1 MLDVKIQ
8 PPENAVEVVADSARA
23 ATFILHDEDHTIG
36 NLLCDVLSE
45 HPLVDYVGYSIVHPT
60 QPKIQVRIQTRGLSL
75 LHTTFKSTVPSF
87 PPFFFDCVCI
97 ECQQRVS
104 RLRTR

>member
-8 PPENAVEVVADSARA
+8 PPENPVEVIADSTRA

-60 QPKIQVRIQTRGLSL
+60 QPKIQVRIQTRGLFSSSITNNTVFFLCVSPQSRFFVSL
-75 LHTTFKSTVPSF
+75 
-87 PPFFFDCVCI
+87 
-97 ECQQRVS
+97 
-104 RLRTR
+104 

>member
-8 PPENAVEVVADSARA
+8 PPENAVEVVADSAHA

-60 QPKIQVRIQTRGLSL
+60 QPKIQVRIQTRGLSSPFLFPFL
-75 LHTTFKSTVPSF
+75 LQTLSS
-87 PPFFFDCVCI
+87 PFLMIFVCL
-97 ECQQRVS
+97 QRVS
-104 RLRTR
+104 RRPTR

>member
-1 MLDVKIQ
+1 MCVVKMLDVKIQ
-8 PPENAVEVVADSARA
+8 PPENPVEVIADSTRA

-60 QPKIQVRIQTRGLSL
+60 QPKIQVRIQTRGLLCLNCNLSSFHSFLHSL
-75 LHTTFKSTVPSF
+75 LFCLF
-87 PPFFFDCVCI
+87 LMI
-97 ECQQRVS
+97 
-104 RLRTR
+104 

>member
-8 PPENAVEVVADSARA
+8 PPENAVEVVADSAHA

-60 QPKIQVRIQTRGLSL
+60 QPKIQVRIQTRGLSSPFL
-75 LHTTFKSTVPSF
+75 F
-87 PPFFFDCVCI
+87 PFYCKLFHHPF
-97 ECQQRVS
+97 
-104 RLRTR
+104 

>member
-8 PPENAVEVVADSARA
+8 PPENPVEVIADSTRA

-36 NLLCDVLSE
+36 NLLCDVLSD

-60 QPKIQVRIQTRGLSL
+60 QPKIQVRIQTREGLTASDAL
-75 LHTTFKSTVPSF
+75 KEGLMMIQQYSRRMKEMYKATIPVP
-87 PPFFFDCVCI
+87 
-97 ECQQRVS
+97 Q
-104 RLRTR
+104 

>member
-8 PPENAVEVVADSARA
+8 PPENAVEVVADSAHA

-60 QPKIQVRIQTRGLSL
+60 QPKIQVRIQTRGLSFFS
-75 LHTTFKSTVPSF
+75 HGPYPSLF
-87 PPFFFDCVCI
+87 RFYHCI
-97 ECQQRVS
+97 CAEHQQRVS
-104 RLRTR
+104 RRQRH